1 MSAASRVGPF
11 PPVIV
16 CLFFISGCSPLPTA
30 SQVAGTNPMGPPR
43 PHGFSIEALR
53 LSTEDY
59 DQFDDTTTTLVPER
73 GLPDVAAPQR
83 CNYDPCLE
91 GQVSCSVL
99 RASTKCLCPG
109 HTLHNQ
115 APEAPD
121 LRSVSWNGSDVV
133 IQWCAPYSYV
143 TTYLVTVGGQQRQIF
158 GKEKRSGGLGLIETI
173 AEVCVVAENE
183 SGSSPGSCMM
193 YHPRD
198 SSLPLK
204 AGLTGG
210 ALGFLLLL
218 LLAVLL
224 WRHKRQRKQEASISM
239 RDTADTQ

>member
-1 MSAASRVGPF
+1 MLAASRVLPF

-16 CLFFISGCSPLPTA
+16 CLFFISGCSPLPTS
-30 SQVAGTNPMGPPR
+30 SQVAGTNPMGPLR
-43 PHGFSIEALR
+43 PHGFSTEALR

-59 DQFDDTTTTLVPER
+59 DELEDKVTTIVPRR
-73 GLPDVAAPQR
+73 GLTDVRPPQR

-91 GQVSCSVL
+91 GQISCSVL
-99 RASTKCLCPG
+99 RESTKCSCPG

-115 APEAPD
+115 APEAPN

-143 TTYLVTVGGQQRQIF
+143 TTYLVTVGDQQQQIF
-158 GKEKRSGGLGLIETI
+158 GKEKRSGGLGILENI
-173 AEVCVVAENE
+173 AEVCVVAVNGI
-183 SGSSPGSCMM
+183 GSSPGSCMM

-198 SSLPLK
+198 SSLPLT
-204 AGLTGG
+204 AGLIGG

-218 LLAVLL
+218 LLAILL